1 MAGLIAGDEQ
11 RILLDLAV
19 ALAIGLLFGLER
31 GWHGHGAQQP
41 LDTKKP
47 AGVRTFGLIGL
58 LGGAGGVIAQ
68 TLSPLVL
75 GLMFVALAA
84 LAVGSFRFHVRET
97 GETGSTTLVA
107 ELLAFALAALATL
120 GHQAEAAATAVVSTL
135 LLGFKPQLHR
145 WLARLDQT
153 ELQATL
159 KLLLITVVLL
169 PVLPDQ
175 GYGPA
180 KALNPYALWWLVVLI
195 AAISYIGYFAVKMLG
210 ANAGVALTG
219 LLAGLASSTALTLQ
233 MARLGGSQ
241 RERANLVA
249 ASILIANTTLF
260 PRILIIVAVIAPT
273 LALALTLPLLAM
285 TLLTLVPTWLFWL
298 RRGAPLDAGV
308 LEVSNPLALGQALR
322 FGLLLAAVILVARLG
337 ADLFGSA
344 GLLGV
349 AALSGI
355 ADLNAITLSVARMD
369 LAALG
374 GRTGELAILL
384 ALAANTLFKTLLCAM
399 ISGLRLAWRVGLPL
413 ITAALAGFGLALS
426 ELAWTH
432 WLEQTLLSPLLDQIN
447 AR

>member
-1 MAGLIAGDEQ
+1 MAGLIAGEEQ

-19 ALAIGLLFGLER
+19 AFAIGLLFGLER

-41 LDTKKP
+41 GETKKP

-84 LAVGSFRFHVRET
+84 IAVGSFLFHVRET

-107 ELLAFALAALATL
+107 ELLAFALAALSTL
-120 GHQAEAAATAVVSTL
+120 GHQAEAASAAVVSTL

-145 WLARLDQT
+145 WLARIDQA

-169 PVLPDQ
+169 PVLPDR

-180 KALNPYALWWLVVLI
+180 EALNPYELWSLVVLI
-195 AAISYIGYFAVKMLG
+195 AAISYVGYFAVKMLG
-210 ANAGVALTG
+210 ANAGIALTG

-233 MARLGGSQ
+233 LARIGRAQ
-241 RERANLVA
+241 RERANLLTA
-249 ASILIANTTLF
+249 GILIANTTLF
-260 PRILIIVAVIAPT
+260 PRVLVIIALLKPA
-273 LALALTLPLLAM
+273 LALALTPPLIGM
-285 TLLTLVPTWLFWL
+285 TLLTLLPTALFWL
-298 RRGAPLDAGV
+298 RRGAQLDANA
-308 LEVSNPLALGQALR
+308 LQVSNPLALGQALR
-322 FGLLLAAVILVARLG
+322 FGLLLAAVMLVARIS
-337 ADLFGSA
+337 ANLFGSA

-349 AALSGI
+349 AAISGI

-369 LAALG
+369 PTALG
-374 GRTGELAILL
+374 ERTAVIAILL
-384 ALAANTLFKTLLCAM
+384 ALATNALFKTSLC
-399 ISGLRLAWRVGLPL
+399 GLIAGPRLAWRVGLPL
-413 ITAALAGFGLALS
+413 LAALTAGFAMVLSDVDWQHWSALW
-426 ELAWTH
+426 LAWIELPT
-432 WLEQTLLSPLLDQIN
+432 
-447 AR
+447 AV